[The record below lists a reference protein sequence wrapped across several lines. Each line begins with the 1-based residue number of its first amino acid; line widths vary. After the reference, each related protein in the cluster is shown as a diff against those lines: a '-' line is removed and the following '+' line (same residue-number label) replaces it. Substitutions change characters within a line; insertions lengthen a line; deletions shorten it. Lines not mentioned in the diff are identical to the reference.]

1 MPSLVKMTLMIIM
14 RIKMILITTIVIM
27 KILRIGRRRWKE
39 FSRRRQLCDGSCRCN
54 RRSYPPRTK
63 KFVRIDEIL
72 MMLSE
77 NKRMKE
83 CLSDIKYLSSHEMVC
98 TVGLADAVGEDE
110 EKVEA
115 VNVRLLIL
123 THTLTIS

>member
-1 MPSLVKMTLMIIM
+1 MEAAGAIA
-14 RIKMILITTIVIM
+14 
-27 KILRIGRRRWKE
+27 GR
-39 FSRRRQLCDGSCRCN
+39 
-54 RRSYPPRTK
+54 PRTK
-63 KFVRIDEIL
+63 NFVRIDEIL

-77 NKRMKE
+77 NKRLKE

-98 TVGLADAVGEDE
+98 AVGLADAVGEDE

-123 THTLTIS
+123 TL

>member
-1 MPSLVKMTLMIIM
+1 
-14 RIKMILITTIVIM
+14 MILIIM

-54 RRSYPPRTK
+54 RRSYRPRTK

>member
-1 MPSLVKMTLMIIM
+1 
-14 RIKMILITTIVIM
+14 
-27 KILRIGRRRWKE
+27 
-39 FSRRRQLCDGSCRCN
+39 
-54 RRSYPPRTK
+54 
-63 KFVRIDEIL
+63 

-83 CLSDIKYLSSHEMVC
+83 CLSEIKYLSSHEMVC
-98 TVGLADAVGEDE
+98 AVGLADAVGEDE

-123 THTLTIS
+123 THTLTISRD

>member
-39 FSRRRQLCDGSCRCN
+39 FSRRRQLCDGSCRCD
-54 RRSYPPRTK
+54 RRSYRPRTK
-63 KFVRIDEIL
+63 KFVRINEIL

-77 NKRMKE
+77 NKRKKE
-83 CLSDIKYLSSHEMVC
+83 CLSEIKYLSSHEMVC